1 MIKGYTNKKT
11 SVKKEPKFFSKT
23 INTKTTEDSVVNLT
37 YKRGNGF
44 RVNIDL
50 CPECVESFKSWL
62 YAFEIGAPE
71 ETESEET
78 K

>member
-1 MIKGYTNKKT
+1 MTAFCCDRCG
-11 SVKKEPKFFSKT
+11 KFFSKT